1 LGVKLDWQIES
12 ERVYERV
19 GEDPGER
26 RRRYQKRF
34 RLILTTL
41 IIFGLVGLLGLLI
54 AFRLFTVDN
63 KLRQDLTDVVQTET
77 AALRIGDYAGY
88 MALQRSPSES
98 WIKGQSALYARY
110 QELKTTAH
118 LQLTGNVLDVT
129 IDSVS
134 NSIRGRVLVE
144 EILEGVPY
152 QTIWFYWHYSDDG
165 WRHVPSDYTFWGD
178 SATLTGKVSTVNYR
192 QLDSRFAGALAARV
206 DRWWAESCADLGCQA
221 SKKLT
226 VNIVPSPTAR
236 IHWDTSDTLIVPS
249 PLASEER
256 TRSDVDIE
264 PSVED
269 AVATLIAEHVVDAVT
284 NNLKPVAVTDASWLR
299 QATIEWLAASFT
311 GRGDKTRLG
320 FIQSIKDNYGMTA
333 LATLLHSLTA
343 DADIRIVATALG
355 QPLEMLML
363 DWRAFFQWRLDVE
376 KTLLARNDQAG
387 VIALWDTANPAAYA
401 LMQQRMANPLQ
412 PTGQVQAVAI
422 AAGADGVPRA
432 TIQITIDG
440 SPQVI
445 VFRLVDGTWKHSG

>member
-12 ERVYERV
+12 ERVYARM
-19 GEDPGER
+19 GEDPRER
-26 RRRYQKRF
+26 RRRHQKRF
-34 RLILTTL
+34 RLILFAL
-41 IIFGLVGLLGLLI
+41 VIFGLIGLLGLLI

-63 KLRQDLTDVVQTET
+63 KLRQDLTDVVQAET

-88 MALQRSPSES
+88 MALQRSASES
-98 WIKGQSALYARY
+98 WIKAQSALYTHY
-110 QELKTTAH
+110 QELKSTAH

-129 IDSVS
+129 IDGS
-134 NSIRGRVLVE
+134 RGRALVQ
-144 EILEGVPY
+144 EIMEGAPY
-152 QTIWFYWHYSDDG
+152 ETVWFYWRYGDG

-178 SATLTGKVSTVNYR
+178 SVTLTGKVSTVSYR
-192 QLDSRFAGALAARV
+192 QLDSCFAGALAARI
-206 DRWWAESCADLGCQA
+206 DRWLAESCADLGCQV
-221 SKKLT
+221 SPTLT
-226 VNIVPSPTAR
+226 VNVVPSPVTQ

-249 PLASEER
+249 PLANQER
-256 TRSDVDIE
+256 ARSDVDIE
-264 PSVED
+264 PAVED
-269 AVATLIAEHVVDAVT
+269 AVAALIAEQAVNAVT
-284 NNLKPVAVTDASWLR
+284 NNLKPVAVADASWLR
-299 QATIEWLAASFT
+299 QATIEWLAGSFT

-320 FIQSIKDNYGMTA
+320 FMQSLKDNYGVTA

-343 DADIRIVATALG
+343 DADIRIVSTALR

-412 PTGQVQAVAI
+412 ATGQVQAVAV
-422 AAGADGVPRA
+422 ASGADGVPRA

-440 SPQVI
+440 APQAI
-445 VFRLVDGTWKHSG
+445 IFRLVDGTWKHSG